1 MMGKKEHVPV
11 GEDEHAA
18 TVQSELTPDSG
29 ADRAETRTSAAAAA
43 APGAACGAEPDDNG
57 KSIRKGR
64 KTRKDKEKEKH
75 DELYDRHLRLR
86 ADFDNFRS
94 RTLREKSELYRRAN
108 MDLVEQLL
116 PVLDHMTLAIEAAEQ
131 HDPQGT
137 LVEGF
142 KLVAEQLQNALG
154 RFGLTPLDAEGET
167 FDPNKHEAISHLPS
181 ADVPEDKVILQLR
194 RGYMFGDRLLRAA
207 QVTVS
212 SGAGPVTEESGQSE
226 R

>member
-11 GEDEHAA
+11 GEDERAA
-18 TVQSELTPDSG
+18 TAQSELTPDSG
-29 ADRAETRTSAAAAA
+29 ADGKETRKSA
-43 APGAACGAEPDDNG
+43 AACGADPDDNG
-57 KSIRKGR
+57 KSTRKG
-64 KTRKDKEKEKH
+64 KKEKKDKAKEKH
-75 DELYDRHLRLR
+75 DELYDRYLRLR

-94 RTLREKSELYRRAN
+94 RTLREKNELYRRAN
-108 MDLVEQLL
+108 MDLVEELL
-116 PVLDHMTLAIEAAEQ
+116 PVLDHMALAIEAAEQ

-194 RGYMFGDRLLRAA
+194 RGYMFGDKLLRAA

-212 SGAGPVTEESGQSE
+212 SGAGPVAEESGQGE